1 MSLQT
6 IKFIIV
12 GFSVHSALGVVLR
25 GAEEGS
31 PTSLDT
37 AEDQL
42 DKIDLLIKEGGS
54 TTQTPN
60 ALVAPSLDSSTLSI
74 SDLLASAKW
83 PVKGSYDQALSS
95 VMTGAAADS
104 CAAPL
109 LARSRL
115 SPWGMG
121 AHLNQFANEVE
132 LAVYSGKPIALCAPE
147 GVRDAWAVYF
157 EDPGFSKCGQCDWGA
172 GPRQYREMGWDVSDS
187 SDHAKMADVKRFL
200 YQKLFTLKPDAKMAV
215 DAGLQSLGLSGS
227 YIGVHVRR
235 GDKSQEVPMV
245 PLERFTAA
253 IQDMHSTLGT
263 STIFLATDDAT
274 VHSAL
279 QQQLGSSY
287 TIVEQKRLPDEAY
300 QLRGDAS
307 RSMVPPFGE
316 EEEEKSV
323 LTDVAALVGAAGF
336 IGTASSNIDRLV
348 YFQRDSSLPSMSLDE
363 GGLEGFIT
371 LSR

>member
-1 MSLQT
+1 MSLQ
-6 IKFIIV
+6 ISKCVIILL
-12 GFSVHSALGVVLR
+12 SVHSALGLFLR
-25 GAEEGS
+25 GAGEES
-31 PTSLDT
+31 PSSLET

-42 DKIDLLIKEGGS
+42 DKIALMIKEGGS
-54 TTQTPN
+54 TTNAPN
-60 ALVAPSLDSSTLSI
+60 ALVAPSLGSSTLSI

-83 PVKGSYDQALSS
+83 PASGSYDQAFSS

-132 LAVYSGKPIALCAPE
+132 LAIYSGKPIALCAPD
-147 GVRDAWAVYF
+147 GVRDAWGIYF
-157 EDPGFSKCGQCDWGA
+157 ENPGFSKCGQCDWRV
-172 GPRQYREMGWDVSDS
+172 GPRQYPEMGWDVSDS

-200 YQKLFTLKPDAKMAV
+200 YKKLFTLKPDAKMAV
-215 DAGLQSLGLSGS
+215 DEGLQKLGLSGS

-235 GDKSQEVPMV
+235 GDKSQEVPLV

-263 STIFLATDDAT
+263 STVFLATDDAS
-274 VHSAL
+274 VKSAL

-287 TIVEQKRLPDEAY
+287 EIVEQKRLPDEAY

-323 LTDVAALVGAAGF
+323 LTDVAALAGAAGF

-348 YFQRDSSLPSMSLDE
+348 YFQRDSSLPSVSLDE